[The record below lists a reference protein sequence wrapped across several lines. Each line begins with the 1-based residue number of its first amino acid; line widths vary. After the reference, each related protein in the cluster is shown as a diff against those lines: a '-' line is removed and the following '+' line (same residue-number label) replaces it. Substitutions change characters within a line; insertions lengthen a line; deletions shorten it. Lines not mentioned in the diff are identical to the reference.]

1 MTIVIYSILLF
12 YSLVALYFLFEMIV
26 ESDKNHEENVRRN
39 LEDN

>member
-1 MTIVIYSILLF
+1 MTIVSYSFLLF
-12 YSLVALYFLFEMIV
+12 YSLVALYFIFEMIY